1 MVRSPAPLCLLL
13 GHTLLLTPLCTALRP
28 DQTQAADPPKAGQQA
43 GGQFKLPPVPDGTP
57 AELLEY
63 IGSIK
68 QNNVQPS
75 SRQQMMEYMK
85 QVATATV
92 AAAEKALVQIQ
103 PTDDAY
109 EELATAKL
117 ESLMMLSRLGDQAA
131 GAMLNQFAKSIL
143 ANSNSPALA
152 MEAKRLLLVA
162 EAQEL
167 FAKRD
172 IAAAAGLIG
181 QTKELLE
188 TNPNDSATAGL
199 AMQLA
204 SAFEHMPGGE
214 AAAREAY
221 ETFGPI
227 FAASTNESI
236 RQMGASFAGTLRRL
250 SLPGNP
256 MEITGTLL
264 NGQPFD
270 QQTLT
275 GKVVLVDFWAT
286 WCGPCVAEIPNVLE
300 QYKKYHGRGFE
311 VVGISLDQ
319 DRSALEKFVVDRKIP
334 WPILFEPSE
343 GTGWQHPLA
352 TYYGIS
358 GIPTVI
364 LIGKDGNVITLN
376 ARGERLGEELDK
388 IFSGKA
394 AAGS

>member
-1 MVRSPAPLCLLL
+1 MVRSPALLCLLL
-13 GHTLLLTPLCTALRP
+13 GHILMLSALCTALHPAR
-28 DQTQAADPPKAGQQA
+28 TLAADSPAAGQQA
-43 GGQFKLPPVPDGTP
+43 GGQFKVPPVPEGTP

-92 AAAEKALVQIQ
+92 AAADKALAQIQ
-103 PTDDAY
+103 PTDDTY
-109 EELATAKL
+109 ERLATAKL
-117 ESLMMLSRLGDQAA
+117 ESLMMLNRLGDQTA
-131 GAMLNQFAKSIL
+131 GGTLNQFATSL
-143 ANSNSPALA
+143 VNSNSPALA

-162 EAQEL
+162 QAQEL
-167 FAKRD
+167 FSKRD
-172 IAAAAGLIG
+172 LAGAAGLIG
-181 QTKELLE
+181 QTKQLLDA
-188 TNPNDSATAGL
+188 NPNDSATAGL

-227 FAASTNESI
+227 FAASSNESI

-300 QYKKYHGRGFE
+300 QYNKYHDRGFE

-319 DRSALEKFVVDRKIP
+319 DRSALEKFVGDRKIP

-364 LIGKDGNVITLN
+364 LIGQDGNVITLN

-388 IFSGKA
+388 IFSGKP

>member
-1 MVRSPAPLCLLL
+1 MVRSPALLSLLL
-13 GHTLLLTPLCTALRP
+13 GHLLTLTALTVALQPGRTLADDP
-28 DQTQAADPPKAGQQA
+28 PAADQQA
-43 GGQFKLPPVPDGTP
+43 GGQFKLPPVPEGKP
-57 AELLEY
+57 EQLLEY
-63 IGSIK
+63 IRSIK
-68 QNNVQPS
+68 QNNVRPS
-75 SRQQMMEYMK
+75 SRQQMMQYMK

-92 AAAEKALVQIQ
+92 AAADKALAQLQV
-103 PTDDAY
+103 TDAAY

-117 ESLMMLSRLGDQAA
+117 ESLMMLGRLGDKTAA
-131 GAMLNQFAKSIL
+131 AALNQFAETL
-143 ANSNSPALA
+143 VNSDSPTLA

-162 EAQEL
+162 QAQEL

-172 IAAAAGLIG
+172 VAGAAGLIG
-181 QTKELLE
+181 QTKQLLE
-188 TNPNDSATAGL
+188 ANPNDSATAGL

-214 AAAREAY
+214 AAARQAY
-221 ETFGPI
+221 EAFGPI
-227 FAASTNESI
+227 FATSSNESI
-236 RQMGASFAGTLRRL
+236 RQMAASFAGTLRRL

-264 NGQPFD
+264 NGQAFN
-270 QQTLT
+270 QQTLA

-300 QYKKYHGRGFE
+300 QYEKYHGQGFE
-311 VVGISLDQ
+311 VVAISLDQ
-319 DRSALEKFVVDRKIP
+319 DRDALEKFVTDRKIP

-343 GTGWQHPLA
+343 GDGWQHPLA

-364 LIGKDGNVITLN
+364 LIGRDGNVITLN

-394 AAGS
+394 VAGS